1 MNRTI
6 TFIISQDFL
15 FPMKAVTFAAIVA
28 VCALLILQPGLW
40 LIVNNPEK
48 SDAIIVL
55 GGDVNDVRYRHGLEL
70 LRAGYGQHLIVDV
83 LELRLYGHSTA
94 DLARDFIEQTA
105 GERRLQVSVCPIR
118 FDSTKEETGEVAGCL
133 ARLQPPPHSVLL
145 VTSDYHTRR
154 ALSIFR
160 SRLPYYHW
168 SAAAT
173 TDAYAFGLPWWKER
187 EWAKSYLLE
196 CQKLLFWTV
205 WDRWRG

>member
-1 MNRTI
+1 
-6 TFIISQDFL
+6 
-15 FPMKAVTFAAIVA
+15 MKAVILAAIIA

-40 LIVNNPEK
+40 LIVNSPEK

-55 GGDVNDVRYRHGLEL
+55 GGDINDVRYRHGLEL

-83 LELRLYGHSTA
+83 LERRVYGHSTA
-94 DLARDFIEQTA
+94 DLASDFVEQTA
-105 GERRLQVSVCPIR
+105 GESKTKVSVCPIR
-118 FDSTKEETGEVAGCL
+118 FDSTKEETGDVAGCL

-154 ALSIFR
+154 AVSIFR
-160 SRLPYYHW
+160 SRLSQYHW

-173 TDAYAFGLPWWKER
+173 EDPYAFGQPWWKER
-187 EWAKSYLLE
+187 EWAKTYILE
-196 CQKLLFWTV
+196 CQKLLYWAV